1 MRIKFNI
8 KQLLYYSLP
17 LSIRPSL
24 PYPHPQIL
32 SLCLLEVWLWFLPRP
47 LLDCLSPH
55 NVTFAT
61 KMAGCAQTM
70 DHSGL
75 PELTL
80 SEKKNYVARYSS
92 DVCIQSSID
101 CSLCTSGLHS
111 TEAYL
116 DILLMAKQSPHA
128 AIHRFNFCLHVC
140 KQKKYSIMLKISVAI
155 HHI

>member
-8 KQLLYYSLP
+8 KWLLYYSLP

-32 SLCLLEVWLWFLPRP
+32 SLCLQLEVWLWFLPRP

-55 NVTFAT
+55 TVTFAT
-61 KMAGCAQTM
+61 KMADYVQTM

-80 SEKKNYVARYSS
+80 SEKKL
-92 DVCIQSSID
+92 
-101 CSLCTSGLHS
+101 CSQ
-111 TEAYL
+111 
-116 DILLMAKQSPHA
+116 I
-128 AIHRFNFCLHVC
+128 F
-140 KQKKYSIMLKISVAI
+140 
-155 HHI
+155 